1 MVEEDETAE
10 VEAEEKFKNIKENT
24 ENTNNEEECE
34 LRSGRAKKPPKR
46 YHDEYIF
53 ANYCC
58 IDVPNTFDEA
68 MSHEDADHWQQAM
81 NKKIRSLEKNQTWKL
96 VEKPDKEILDVKWV
110 YTKKFNGTF
119 KARLLRVINK
129 RRQKIPMLQCSGCK
143 L

>member
-58 IDVPNTFDEA
+58 VDVPNTFNEA

-81 NKKIRSLEKNQTWKL
+81 NKEIRSLEENQTWKL
-96 VEKPDKEILDVKWV
+96 VKKPDKEILDVKWV
-110 YTKKFNGTF
+110 YTKK
-119 KARLLRVINK
+119 LLIILN
-129 RRQKIPMLQCSGCK
+129 
-143 L
+143 